1 MEPDWPLWEPTTS
14 LLVEITEEE
23 SNTEPEFDASKRPTQ
38 VDSTDKQATVKQ
50 HHGTYQEHSTLG
62 KLLSVTTYILRFVYN
77 LWNPSDHQSGPP
89 TVTELTAAEKAWLHD
104 CQHHT

>member
-38 VDSTDKQATVKQ
+38 VDSTDKQAPVKE
-50 HHGTYQEHSTLG
+50 HHGTYQTQYPRQASKCH
-62 KLLSVTTYILRFVYN
+62 
-77 LWNPSDHQSGPP
+77 H
-89 TVTELTAAEKAWLHD
+89 LH
-104 CQHHT
+104 T